1 MGHQSPHYLKLKGKT
16 YYFSRRV
23 PKALQKH
30 SNCSRIEICLHT
42 SYKSKALRQASLLA
56 QELDDQWSILRR
68 RERNDRIARLFG
80 SYVSNEVQTVSK
92 QSRGPLLSEALQTYL
107 SLKGAGPSM
116 TFEAG
121 HDVLLVIY

>member
-1 MGHQSPHYLKLKGKT
+1 M
-16 YYFSRRV
+16 
-23 PKALQKH
+23 PKALQKY
-30 SNCSRIEICLHT
+30 SNCSRIEICSHT
-42 SYKSKALRQASLLA
+42 SIESKALRQASLLA
-56 QELDDQWSILRR
+56 QELDDQWSILRS
-68 RERNDRIARLFG
+68 RERNERIARLFG
-80 SYVSNEVQTVSK
+80 SHVLNEVQTVSK

>member
-1 MGHQSPHYLKLKGKT
+1 M
-16 YYFSRRV
+16 
-23 PKALQKH
+23 
-30 SNCSRIEICLHT
+30 
-42 SYKSKALRQASLLA
+42 A
-56 QELDDQWSILRR
+56 QELDDQWSILRS
-68 RERNDRIARLFG
+68 RERNERIARLFG
-80 SYVSNEVQTVSK
+80 SHVLNEVQTVSK